1 MNISRICSLHPRS
14 RRHSV
19 VDVLHCIHNTPHGD
33 LLTWLVHN
41 ISAASLDGNHNA
53 SRAPCVIAI
62 AVNSCADRK
71 PRWICKWLVATW
83 SRLLRPYDLPG
94 VLIECANLK
103 GSSCQGLP
111 TCEERPGTCV
121 NSAQCNHIKKAST
134 NTMIEIHTYSQ
145 KTLYIIMKYN
155 THTYIYKYNH
165 SSAVESWVMSKI
177 N

>member
-1 MNISRICSLHPRS
+1 MNSQSQPGLKNTFVAGNLQKLISKRETNQGPSISPTVDESARVWTYMYITLVCENREPICIIIIEICCHVSCCQAGVGYVKRMNISRICSLHPRS

-71 PRWICKWLVATW
+71 PQWICK
-83 SRLLRPYDLPG
+83 
-94 VLIECANLK
+94 
-103 GSSCQGLP
+103 
-111 TCEERPGTCV
+111 
-121 NSAQCNHIKKAST
+121 
-134 NTMIEIHTYSQ
+134 
-145 KTLYIIMKYN
+145 
-155 THTYIYKYNH
+155 
-165 SSAVESWVMSKI
+165 
-177 N
+177 